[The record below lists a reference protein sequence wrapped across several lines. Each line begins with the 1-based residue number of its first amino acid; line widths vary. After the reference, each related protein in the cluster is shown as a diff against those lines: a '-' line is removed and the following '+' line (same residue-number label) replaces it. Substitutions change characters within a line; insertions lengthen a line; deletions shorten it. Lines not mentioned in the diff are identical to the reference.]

1 MLEYAARVALFLKQK
16 KGQLQ
21 KRKQRKILERKQYTK
36 ETAVIDTA
44 QAVQVLGKIRP
55 CGKAEC
61 KELTFRGGCAV
72 SVIIPVYNAAGTL
85 SKCLDSVCGQKL
97 TQDFEVICVNDGS
110 TDGSADILSKYEK
123 RYPEL
128 VVIEEENRG
137 GAGARNCGLQKAG
150 GRYLFF
156 LDADDF
162 LPQGVL
168 QKLLDDAQ
176 QSKS

>member
-61 KELTFRGGCAV
+61 KELTFRGGCAGICYY
-72 SVIIPVYNAAGTL
+72 SSIYAAGTL
-85 SKCLDSVCGQKL
+85 SNVWTLSV
-97 TQDFEVICVNDGS
+97 DRID
-110 TDGSADILSKYEK
+110 
-123 RYPEL
+123 
-128 VVIEEENRG
+128 
-137 GAGARNCGLQKAG
+137 AGH
-150 GRYLFF
+150 
-156 LDADDF
+156 
-162 LPQGVL
+162 
-168 QKLLDDAQ
+168 
-176 QSKS
+176 